1 MNGELDLVI
10 LQITPTRFR
19 YLQVVDDFSGFVK
32 RLAIFLPTLANF
44 YAAGQVFI
52 VVNDKYWTNSL
63 GLLKA
68 AAIAPWFYLGLSFC
82 GFESQARH
90 LRFFQLVLLKFL
102 WEKDKTKQINRPRLA
117 HLKNQALWSHSLWLP
132 TKFKTEIE

>member
-1 MNGELDLVI
+1 MVWIYSFYKEQEYSRTRFDHFTKRSELNGELGLVI

-52 VVNDKYWTNSL
+52 VVNDKY
-63 GLLKA
+63 
-68 AAIAPWFYLGLSFC
+68 
-82 GFESQARH
+82 
-90 LRFFQLVLLKFL
+90 
-102 WEKDKTKQINRPRLA
+102 
-117 HLKNQALWSHSLWLP
+117 
-132 TKFKTEIE
+132 